1 MKNAILVRSWQED
14 RFPATENTMDH
25 MVPKQRKSLWTSGR
39 RLKNGKRKT
48 VDSNSVSCEAGTK
61 KNEEGTDNAI

>member
-1 MKNAILVRSWQED
+1 
-14 RFPATENTMDH
+14 MDH

-48 VDSNSVSCEAGTK
+48 VDSNSVSCEAGKK